1 MGVNLK
7 TTLLLSSANNDRA
20 TTKVPRFEY
29 HVVYTNSLESEIRLV
44 IHDPVCRVTVR
55 VLAIF
60 FFALAVEL
68 NITGDGR
75 GRVFGLR

>member
-1 MGVNLK
+1 MEVNLK
-7 TTLLLSSANNDRA
+7 TTLLLSSANNNRA

-44 IHDPVCRVTVR
+44 IHDPVGRVTVR

-60 FFALAVEL
+60 FFFFALAVE
-68 NITGDGR
+68 
-75 GRVFGLR
+75 VK